1 MANRV
6 FLHLL
11 NLDLNFHLSRQ
22 TGALAKAVDRGTRGI
37 NFILSALVFNIV
49 PTAFEVTMVSSIL
62 VSTLLVLP
70 RHHANRQLTLS
81 VPLQKWYKCGGQFA
95 GITLGCIGSY
105 ALFTLVTTQ
114 WRTKFRIQMNRA
126 ENEAGSKAVD
136 SLINYETVK
145 YFNNE
150 QHEID
155 RYDEVLQKYQAA
167 SLKTTTSL
175 AFLNFGQNLIFSASL
190 SAIMLLAA
198 RKIMAG
204 EMTVGDLVMVNGL
217 LFQLSMPLNF
227 LGSVYREVRQSLLDM
242 QTMFNL
248 LSVESAIKQKASPVR
263 LILTPQNSKISFR
276 DVSFEY
282 TEGNPILKNLTFD
295 VPAGYKVAIIG
306 SSGSGKSTII
316 KLLYRFF
323 EPNQGEIRV
332 AGVNINDLDLANLR
346 QSIAVVPQDPVLFHE
361 SILYNMHYGNLQKSL
376 EEVHEAS
383 RMAELHNSILKWPRQ
398 YDTPVGERGLK
409 LSGGEK
415 QRVAI
420 ARTILKN
427 APILVFDE
435 ATSSLDSITEQVGN
449 AKTVHESTPK
459 MAFFTFN
466 NSFSLSLW
474 FATKL

>member
-1 MANRV
+1 
-6 FLHLL
+6 
-11 NLDLNFHLSRQ
+11 
-22 TGALAKAVDRGTRGI
+22 
-37 NFILSALVFNIV
+37 
-49 PTAFEVTMVSSIL
+49 
-62 VSTLLVLP
+62 
-70 RHHANRQLTLS
+70 
-81 VPLQKWYKCGGQFA
+81 
-95 GITLGCIGSY
+95 
-105 ALFTLVTTQ
+105 
-114 WRTKFRIQMNRA
+114 MNRA

-248 LSVESAIKQKASPVR
+248 LSVQSAIKQKPSPVR

-282 TEGNPILKNLTFD
+282 TDGNPILKNLTFD

-306 SSGSGKSTII
+306 GSGSGKSTII

-323 EPNQGEIRV
+323 EPHQGEIRV
-332 AGVNINDLDLANLR
+332 ADVNINDLDLANLR
-346 QSIAVVPQDPVLFHE
+346 RSIAVVPQDPVLFHE

-449 AKTVHESTPK
+449 RS
-459 MAFFTFN
+459 
-466 NSFSLSLW
+466 SLISLEG
-474 FATKL
+474 LNGLYI

>member
-1 MANRV
+1 
-6 FLHLL
+6 
-11 NLDLNFHLSRQ
+11 
-22 TGALAKAVDRGTRGI
+22 
-37 NFILSALVFNIV
+37 
-49 PTAFEVTMVSSIL
+49 
-62 VSTLLVLP
+62 
-70 RHHANRQLTLS
+70 
-81 VPLQKWYKCGGQFA
+81 
-95 GITLGCIGSY
+95 
-105 ALFTLVTTQ
+105 
-114 WRTKFRIQMNRA
+114 MNRA

-150 QHEID
+150 KHEID

-198 RKIMAG
+198 QKIMAG

-248 LSVESAIKQKASPVR
+248 LSVQSAINQRPFPVN
-263 LILTPQNSKISFR
+263 LILTPQNSAISFR

-282 TEGNPILKNLTFD
+282 TPGNPILKSLTFD

-306 SSGSGKSTII
+306 GSGSGKSTII

-323 EPNQGEIRV
+323 EPKEGEISV
-332 AGVNINDLDLANLR
+332 AGVNINDLELENLR
-346 QSIAVVPQDPVLFHE
+346 RSIAVVPQDPVLFHE
-361 SILYNMHYGNLQKSL
+361 SILYNVHYGDLAKSL

-383 RMAELHNSILKWPRQ
+383 QMAELHNSIMRWPQQ

-427 APILVFDE
+427 SPILVFDE
-435 ATSSLDSITEQVGN
+435 ATSSLDSITEQVSIIIGYRGLLI
-449 AKTVHESTPK
+449 KSDSLL
-459 MAFFTFN
+459 FTSSFL
-466 NSFSLSLW
+466 SFSLVENK
-474 FATKL
+474 T

>member
-1 MANRV
+1 
-6 FLHLL
+6 
-11 NLDLNFHLSRQ
+11 
-22 TGALAKAVDRGTRGI
+22 
-37 NFILSALVFNIV
+37 
-49 PTAFEVTMVSSIL
+49 
-62 VSTLLVLP
+62 
-70 RHHANRQLTLS
+70 
-81 VPLQKWYKCGGQFA
+81 
-95 GITLGCIGSY
+95 
-105 ALFTLVTTQ
+105 
-114 WRTKFRIQMNRA
+114 MNRA

-190 SAIMLLAA
+190 SAIMMLAA
-198 RKIMAG
+198 QKIMAG
-204 EMTVGDLVMVNGL
+204 EMSVGDLVMVNGL

-248 LSVESAIKQKASPVR
+248 LSVQSAIKQRPLPVN
-263 LILTPQNSKISFR
+263 LILTPQNSAISFR

-282 TEGNPILKNLTFD
+282 TPGNPILKGLTFD

-306 SSGSGKSTII
+306 GSGSGKSTII

-323 EPNQGEIRV
+323 EPKQGEIAV
-332 AGVNINDLDLANLR
+332 AGVNINDLDLENLR
-346 QSIAVVPQDPVLFHE
+346 RNIAVVPQDPVLFHE
-361 SILYNMHYGNLQKSL
+361 SILYNMHYGNLAKSL
-376 EEVHEAS
+376 DEVYEAS
-383 RMAELHNSILKWPRQ
+383 RMAELHNSILKWPKQ
-398 YDTPVGERGLK
+398 YETPVGERGLK

-427 APILVFDE
+427 SPILVFDE
-435 ATSSLDSITEQVGN
+435 ATSSLDSITEQVRM
-449 AKTVHESTPK
+449 KTDVK
-459 MAFFTFN
+459 N
-466 NSFSLSLW
+466 
-474 FATKL
+474 